1 MDEDMIASTPTLFK
15 ALASIPVL
23 AGTTHA
29 AQTLLAS
36 EGTILELPPGKW
48 VVREGDEGHACFI
61 LVEGEVE
68 VIKHADTSS
77 AITLARLRSGTIFG
91 EMCILGP
98 MPRAASVCTLT
109 SIRVIEIKAAT
120 LHHLY
125 QTMPDQYAI
134 VLLNLARDM
143 ARRLCQLDE
152 AYAARAGLNIDDGN

>member
-1 MDEDMIASTPTLFK
+1 MIASTPTLFK
-15 ALASIPVL
+15 ALSSIPVL
-23 AGTTHA
+23 GGMSHA
-29 AQTLLAS
+29 AQTLIAE
-36 EGTILELPPGKW
+36 EGAVLDLPPGKW
-48 VVREGDEGHACFI
+48 IVREGDEGHAFFI

-68 VIKHADTSS
+68 VIKHAECPH
-77 AITLARLRSGTIFG
+77 AVTLARLRSGSIFG

-109 SIRVIEIKAAT
+109 SIKAIEIKACT

-152 AYAARAGLNIDDGN
+152 AYAARAGLNIGDEN